1 MAGMNKSVWAVTH
14 IAYKCGKC
22 NHEGCGKYRRQS
34 KVFGSNDHHLTEL
47 DITKGLILQARAW
60 EALPIYCSKHE
71 KERETDV
78 LAALEE
84 DQRLY
89 WDQHKKHKL

>member
-1 MAGMNKSVWAVTH
+1 MNKSVWAVTH
-14 IAYKCGKC
+14 VAYKCGKC

-34 KVFGSNDHHLTEL
+34 KVFGSNDAYFSEL
-47 DITKGLILQARAW
+47 ERTKMLIKQAKAW

-71 KERETDV
+71 KERE
-78 LAALEE
+78 LNAKAAEEE

-89 WDQHKKHKL
+89 WGQHKKHRL